1 MEPEY
6 EDSLI
11 GRTIAGK
18 FAIVGFL
25 GGGSMGKVYQAR
37 QLGLDK
43 PVAVKVMNRALARD
57 EAFAVRFYREAKA
70 AARLDHPNSTRVLD
84 FGEEPDGLLYIA
96 MEYLDGRD
104 LEQVILK
111 ESPLDSRRIV
121 AITTQMLSAIA
132 VAHDVGIIH
141 RDLKPENIMLIRG
154 VDEEG
159 APREMVKVCDF
170 GIAKLVDR
178 TTDGPARTTSGL
190 VVGTPEYMSPE
201 QGKGESVDARSDL
214 YSVGVLLYQMIT
226 GRVPFEAETAIAIVF
241 RHVTEDPRAPS
252 TWRSDVDP
260 RLEQICLRAMK
271 KNKDERFQN
280 AREMRAA
287 LRVILRSEDEGV
299 VIPVSQPLR
308 MPVTA
313 PPIALTG
320 RPHAAAPQAKRA
332 PRLIPWIAC
341 AALMSGALG
350 MRGWINHSSN
360 RPATGLSPTTAERTL
375 LAPLA
380 PPAVA
385 SPPARVEPATA
396 AAAPAAPG
404 SAQAPSPARP
414 SAHFAQPSPSTVA
427 ETPKGI
433 ATQAEAVASTPPAD
447 PQPALPPLPAAVPE
461 AVEIGP
467 ALPSTS
473 AAPSTSEAPSSAPTP
488 SVARPAPV
496 PVSPPAPATNISPER
511 TSETE

>member
-43 PVAVKVMNRALARD
+43 SVAVKVMNRALARD

-111 ESPLDSRRIV
+111 ESPLDTRRIV

-141 RDLKPENIMLIRG
+141 RDLKPENVMLIRG

-241 RHVTEDPRAPS
+241 RHVTEEPKNPS
-252 TWRSDVDP
+252 AWRPGVDP
-260 RLEQICLRAMK
+260 RLEQICLRALK
-271 KNKDERFQN
+271 KDKDERFQT
-280 AREMRAA
+280 AREMRTA
-287 LRVILRSEDEGV
+287 LRQILRSEGEGV
-299 VIPVSQPLR
+299 VIPISQPLR
-308 MPVTA
+308 MPITA
-313 PPIALTG
+313 PPTALSDG
-320 RPHAAAPQAKRA
+320 PNVAAHRSTKRST
-332 PRLIPWIAC
+332 PRLIPWIAA
-341 AALMSGALG
+341 AALVSGALG
-350 MRGWINHSSN
+350 MRTWIHRSTS
-360 RPATGLSPTTAERTL
+360 RATALEPHPAIGGVP
-375 LAPLA
+375 PQIVA
-380 PPAVA
+380 PPARPEPAMAPTVELGA
-385 SPPARVEPATA
+385 PPPPSATKSNSPRGPVHPKPTIASAPPEPAQAEPEPTNVSPPPEP
-396 AAAPAAPG
+396 PPVLP
-404 SAQAPSPARP
+404 QLP
-414 SAHFAQPSPSTVA
+414 
-427 ETPKGI
+427 
-433 ATQAEAVASTPPAD
+433 AVA
-447 PQPALPPLPAAVPE
+447 PE

-467 ALPSTS
+467 SEPASAAPSTS
-473 AAPSTSEAPSSAPTP
+473 AAPVATPPVPSATPTAEPHPPPAAPS
-488 SVARPAPV
+488 
-496 PVSPPAPATNISPER
+496 TNISPKPAAQPE
-511 TSETE
+511 

>member
-1 MEPEY
+1 VEAEY
-6 EDSLI
+6 EDSLV

-18 FAIVGFL
+18 YAIVAFL

-43 PVAVKVMNRALARD
+43 PVAVKVMNQKLARD

-104 LEQVILK
+104 LEQVILR
-111 ESPLDSRRIV
+111 ESPLDCRRI
-121 AITTQMLSAIA
+121 AMIANQMLSAIA

-141 RDLKPENIMLIRG
+141 RDLKPENVMLIRG

-214 YSVGVLLYQMIT
+214 YSVGVLLYEMIT
-226 GRVPFEAETAIAIVF
+226 GVVPFVAETPIAIVF
-241 RHVTEDPRAPS
+241 RHVTEEPKAPS
-252 TWRSDVDP
+252 ALRPDVDA
-260 RLEQICLRAMK
+260 RLEQICLRALQ
-271 KNKDERFQN
+271 KNKDNRFQT

-287 LRVILRSEDEGV
+287 LRAILRVAEEGV
-299 VIPVSQPLR
+299 LVPVSQPLR

-313 PPIALTG
+313 PPVARTEIPPVVAAPPSRAALTLV
-320 RPHAAAPQAKRA
+320 PWVAAVALAA
-332 PRLIPWIAC
+332 GAIA
-341 AALMSGALG
+341 M
-350 MRGWINHSSN
+350 HSWAN
-360 RPATGLSPTTAERTL
+360 RFATGLPVQP
-375 LAPLA
+375 PLA
-380 PPAVA
+380 IVAPPPLPQQEMTPPVAEPVEREGKPAADAFAQPGKPTARRAPTAPSQSA
-385 SPPARVEPATA
+385 SPVAGPAESA
-396 AAAPAAPG
+396 AATTVPPELPAAP
-404 SAQAPSPARP
+404 
-414 SAHFAQPSPSTVA
+414 
-427 ETPKGI
+427 
-433 ATQAEAVASTPPAD
+433 PP
-447 PQPALPPLPAAVPE
+447 PPLPPLPV
-461 AVEIGP
+461 VETEPVDIGP
-467 ALPSTS
+467 PPAAST
-473 AAPSTSEAPSSAPTP
+473 APSSAVPVEPT
-488 SVARPAPV
+488 APAPSSAS
-496 PVSPPAPATNISPER
+496 PGAAQEASPPVE
-511 TSETE
+511 